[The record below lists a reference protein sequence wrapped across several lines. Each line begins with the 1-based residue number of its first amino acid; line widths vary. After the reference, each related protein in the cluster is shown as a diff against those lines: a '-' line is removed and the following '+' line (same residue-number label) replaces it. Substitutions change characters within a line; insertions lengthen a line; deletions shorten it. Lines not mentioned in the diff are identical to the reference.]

1 MRAGCAAVSA
11 LPRRPSGSQGRS
23 PGHRRTDPPRL
34 GHPHPPR
41 RDPTGPRRP
50 RPRPAS
56 RPRRSRRGRGRP
68 LHPLCHHHRDRR
80 CRAVR
85 CGRRRGTTRGPV
97 PAAAA
102 PPARSASGRVRRC
115 PRPGCRS
122 RRPAHPRTA
131 AMTLTS
137 IARGTMGWGVAG
149 GGRAANVA
157 AGTRYAGTTSQLC
170 GLFPFAVASGAE
182 LTGVPVGRSL
192 HTAEPV
198 GLDPAHW
205 LRTGLISNTGVWVQ
219 GQPGIGKSSITK
231 RLVVGLVGFG
241 MRALIPGDIK
251 GEYTPLI
258 TALGGTVW
266 RLGRGHHTLNPLDP
280 GLAAP
285 ALAAA
290 VGTQRHQ
297 IGENLRTRTLA
308 LLEAL
313 LAITSGRA
321 LSATGRRLL
330 ATALDQTTASRI
342 EPTIPDLL
350 HALTICAEPLPQ
362 IVAADA
368 ERDYARAVRG
378 LVNTLGLLCDGSL
391 RGLFDRPSTI
401 TADPTTPAMSLDL
414 SALDNDADDVVA
426 AAMLCSWAWS
436 ATLADTAGD
445 HRNTVQVQDEL
456 WRALRAAPGLVEHS
470 DRITRLGRHRGII
483 SIQVTHSLAD
493 LDALPTP
500 TDRAKARGMAAR
512 NAILILGGMAPQD
525 LDRLSGIAALT
536 NPERELVAS
545 WAAPPTWHPGH
556 IHPGR
561 GRYLI
566 MSGQRIGLPVGL
578 RLTPTEARLYD
589 TDTAFRT
596 QP

>member
-1 MRAGCAAVSA
+1 M
-11 LPRRPSGSQGRS
+11 
-23 PGHRRTDPPRL
+23 T
-34 GHPHPPR
+34 
-41 RDPTGPRRP
+41 
-50 RPRPAS
+50 PATIIHT
-56 RPRRSRRGRGRP
+56 P
-68 LHPLCHHHRDRR
+68 
-80 CRAVR
+80 
-85 CGRRRGTTRGPV
+85 
-97 PAAAA
+97 
-102 PPARSASGRVRRC
+102 
-115 PRPGCRS
+115 
-122 RRPAHPRTA
+122 
-131 AMTLTS
+131 
-137 IARGTMGWGVAG
+137 MGWAVAG

-170 GLFPFAVASGAE
+170 GLFPFAVASGAT
-182 LTGVPVGRSL
+182 LTGVPLGRSL

-330 ATALDQTTASRI
+330 ATALDQTTATRI

-350 HALTICAEPLPQ
+350 HALTVGADPLPQ

-401 TADPTTPAMSLDL
+401 TADPTTPALSLDL
-414 SALDNDADDVVA
+414 SALDNDADDIVA

-445 HRNTVQVQDEL
+445 RRNTVQVQDEL

-470 DRITRLGRHRGII
+470 DRITRLGRHRGIV
-483 SIQVTHSLAD
+483 SIQVTHSLDD

-525 LDRLSGIAALT
+525 LDRLTGIAALT
-536 NPERELVAS
+536 HPERDLVAS

-566 MSGQRIGLPVGL
+566 KSGQRIGLPVAL

-596 QP
+596 HP

>member
-1 MRAGCAAVSA
+1 MGWA
-11 LPRRPSGSQGRS
+11 LP
-23 PGHRRTDPPRL
+23 
-34 GHPHPPR
+34 
-41 RDPTGPRRP
+41 
-50 RPRPAS
+50 
-56 RPRRSRRGRGRP
+56 
-68 LHPLCHHHRDRR
+68 
-80 CRAVR
+80 
-85 CGRRRGTTRGPV
+85 
-97 PAAAA
+97 
-102 PPARSASGRVRRC
+102 
-115 PRPGCRS
+115 
-122 RRPAHPRTA
+122 
-131 AMTLTS
+131 
-137 IARGTMGWGVAG
+137 G

-170 GLFPFAVASGAE
+170 GLFPFAVASGAT
-182 LTGVPVGRSL
+182 LTGVPLGRSL

-205 LRTGLISNTGVWVQ
+205 LRTGLVSNTGVWIQ

-231 RLVVGLVGFG
+231 RLILGLAGFG

-251 GEYTPLI
+251 GEYTPLVE
-258 TALGGTVW
+258 ALGGTVW
-266 RLGRGHHTLNPLDP
+266 RLGRGQHILNPLDP

-290 VGTQRHQ
+290 
-297 IGENLRTRTLA
+297 IGSEREQLTENLRARTLA

-313 LAITSGRA
+313 LAITGGRA

-330 ATALDQTTASRI
+330 AAALDQTTATRI

-350 HALTICAEPLPQ
+350 NALTIGADPLPK
-362 IVAADA
+362 IVATDSDRA
-368 ERDYARAVRG
+368 YARAVRG

-401 TADPTTPAMSLDL
+401 TADPSAPAISLDL

-445 HRNTVQVQDEL
+445 GRNTVQVQDEL

-470 DRITRLGRHRGII
+470 DRITRLGRHRGIV
-483 SIQVTHSLAD
+483 SMQVTHSLDD
-493 LDALPTP
+493 LDALPTN

-512 NAILILGGMAPQD
+512 NAILILGGMALQD
-525 LDRLSGIAALT
+525 IDRLAGIVALSE
-536 NPERELVAS
+536 PERELVAS

-556 IHPGR
+556 THPGR

-566 MSGQRIGLPVGL
+566 KSGQRIGLPVAMA
-578 RLTPTEARLYD
+578 LTPTEARLYD
-589 TDTAFRT
+589 TDTAFRIR
-596 QP
+596 P

>member
-1 MRAGCAAVSA
+1 M
-11 LPRRPSGSQGRS
+11 
-23 PGHRRTDPPRL
+23 
-34 GHPHPPR
+34 
-41 RDPTGPRRP
+41 
-50 RPRPAS
+50 
-56 RPRRSRRGRGRP
+56 
-68 LHPLCHHHRDRR
+68 
-80 CRAVR
+80 
-85 CGRRRGTTRGPV
+85 
-97 PAAAA
+97 
-102 PPARSASGRVRRC
+102 
-115 PRPGCRS
+115 
-122 RRPAHPRTA
+122 
-131 AMTLTS
+131 
-137 IARGTMGWGVAG
+137 
-149 GGRAANVA
+149 
-157 AGTRYAGTTSQLC
+157 
-170 GLFPFAVASGAE
+170 
-182 LTGVPVGRSL
+182 
-192 HTAEPV
+192 
-198 GLDPAHW
+198 
-205 LRTGLISNTGVWVQ
+205 Q

-231 RLVVGLVGFG
+231 RLVIGLVGFG

-266 RLGRGHHTLNPLDP
+266 RLGRGHHALNPLDP

-290 VGTQRHQ
+290 VGTEREQ
-297 IGENLRTRTLA
+297 IAENLRTRTLA

-330 ATALDQTTASRI
+330 ATALDQTTATRI

-350 HALTICAEPLPQ
+350 HALTVGADPLPQ

-368 ERDYARAVRG
+368 DRDYARAVRE

-401 TADPTTPAMSLDL
+401 TADPTTPALSLDM
-414 SALDNDADDVVA
+414 SALDDDADDVVA

-470 DRITRLGRHRGII
+470 DRITRLGRHRGIV
-483 SIQVTHSLAD
+483 SIQVTHSLDD

-525 LDRLSGIAALT
+525 LDRLAGITALT
-536 NPERELVAS
+536 DPERDLVAS

-566 MSGQRIGLPVGL
+566 KSGQRIGLPVGL

-596 QP
+596 AAMTTARPAQRRRACRAGTRRRSTAAAPGRPRGRCCSPRAPSGSPPESPRSWAPAAGPPRHGAWLCSPACSPTASPPSSAPPRPPSASSPRWPCSPRRAIGVAALGWRRTAATSRPGHPVAAARA